1 MKKEIN
7 LKFLIV
13 ELKNI
18 YKLMNLGYARVKL
31 LQNIDN
37 VIHDLEEIENRKP
50 VYKKPEIIAN
60 LPFPFCFQSKQDDNL
75 SALIEALIILLKYG
89 NPISPTRCKDY
100 IMYININPEKVSS
113 EDLKRL
119 REFDIVPDDEGGP
132 MFMSVRFGD

>member
-18 YKLMNLGYARVKL
+18 YKLMNLGYDRVKL

-37 VIHDLEEIENRKP
+37 VIHDLEEMEDKKE
-50 VYKKPEIIAN
+50 YKKPEIIAN